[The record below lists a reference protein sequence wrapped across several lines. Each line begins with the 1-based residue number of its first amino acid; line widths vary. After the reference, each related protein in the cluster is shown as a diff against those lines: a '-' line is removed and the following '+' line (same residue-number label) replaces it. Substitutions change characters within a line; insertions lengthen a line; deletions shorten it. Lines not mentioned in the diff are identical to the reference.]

1 MRISARMSRG
11 STSGAG
17 RTGARTAVE
26 RASGRG
32 PGSAAPPRARFT
44 RTLAFGGAA
53 LLLGT
58 SLAACGSGSGSGGSQ
73 EFHVLVY
80 GDAGNK
86 VEKRIVA
93 QFNKTSKVKAVLDT
107 IPGADYQTKLQTI
120 INTPQAPDVFYNWGG
135 GSIKPFVKAGLLMPL
150 DDVFKND
157 PEIGGHFLPAVYN
170 SAKIDGKAYGIP
182 MRGTQPVLLFS
193 NKKVLADAG
202 VTAPKTWDDLLATV
216 KKLKAKGVTPI
227 ALGGGDKWTTMMW
240 FEYLYDRVAGPGL
253 FEKAASGDKSAW
265 ASPDSKKALSMMRQL
280 VDAGAFG
287 KNFDSVKF
295 TGGGSAQLLASG
307 KAGFELMGSWEY
319 STQQDASPDF
329 AAKDLGYSTF
339 PTVPGGKGDPTDLVG
354 NTNNFYSVMKKT
366 KQPAAIAKFLKL
378 MYSDEFVKAQ
388 LGIGNLPTTTNTDQ
402 FLDTSSNPAYAKY
415 QLNLVS
421 KAPSFQVSWDQT
433 YPPSQMTPIYNAIQE
448 FTDGKTDADG
458 FIKAMQA
465 LDAS

>member
-1 MRISARMSRG
+1 MRSA
-11 STSGAG
+11 
-17 RTGARTAVE
+17 
-26 RASGRG
+26 
-32 PGSAAPPRARFT
+32 PAARARIT
-44 RTLAFGGAA
+44 RTVACGGAA
-53 LLLGT
+53 LMLGT
-58 SLAACGSGSGSGGSQ
+58 SLTACGGGGSGSGGGSQ

-86 VEKRIVA
+86 VEKKIVA
-93 QFNKTSKVKAVLDT
+93 EFNKTSKVKAVLDT
-107 IPGADYQTKLQTI
+107 IPGADYQQKLQTI

-135 GSIKPFVKAGLLMPL
+135 GSIRPYVKAGLLMPL
-150 DDVFKND
+150 DDVFPND
-157 PEIGGHFLPAVYN
+157 PKIGDHFLPSVYN
-170 SAKIDGKAYGIP
+170 TAKIDGKAYGIP

-202 VTAPKTWDDLLATV
+202 VTAPKTWDDLLTDV

-253 FEKAASGDKSAW
+253 FEKAVSGDKSVW
-265 ASPDSKKALSMMRQL
+265 ASADSKKALSMFRQL

-287 KNFDSVKF
+287 SNYDSVKW

-319 STQQDASPDF
+319 STQKENSPDF
-329 AAKDLGYSTF
+329 AAHGLGYTTF
-339 PTVPGGKGDPTDLVG
+339 PSVAGGKGNTADLVG

-366 KQPAAIAKFLKL
+366 KQRAAIAKFLKL
-378 MYSDEFVKAQ
+378 MYSDDFVKAQ
-388 LGIGNLPTTTNTDQ
+388 LSIGNLPTTTNTDK
-402 FLDTSSNPAYAKY
+402 FLDSTGDPAYAKY

-421 KAPSFQVSWDQT
+421 KAPSFQVSWDQA
-433 YPPSQMTPIYNAIQE
+433 YPPSQMTAIYQAVQE
-448 FTDGKTDADG
+448 FTDGKIDAG
-458 FIKAMQA
+458 AFIKDMQA